1 MQVTDKEF
9 ESDLVQFLEGTGQ
22 ERLAKNVRGKHVG
35 WCAHSR
41 PTLQAQPAD
50 VKNPCWAQRAHLN
63 RWMLDEWPSGHLSC
77 HVADF
82 IVFLT
87 LTCPSYRKAN
97 QTACLTPNLPNP

>member
-41 PTLQAQPAD
+41 PTLHAQPAD
-50 VKNPCWAQRAHLN
+50 FKTHAGRREHISTEGCSMNGPQGTCLA
-63 RWMLDEWPSGHLSC
+63 MLLTSTL
-77 HVADF
+77 
-82 IVFLT
+82 FLT
-87 LTCPSYRKAN
+87 LTCSIEKRIEM
-97 QTACLTPNLPNP
+97 ACLTPD